1 MSKNKK
7 YNEIVK
13 YLIVRCDPL
22 SDQYECDANRTPICV
37 TDDYHNYSEDDYEVY
52 AIYKDGRIKIVREW
66 WG

>member
-37 TDDYHNYSEDDYEVY
+37 TDDYHKYSEDDYEVY